1 MFMPGTDYVGIMM
14 FQYHVE
20 DDQGRSEPSTV
31 TINVQPKSASPSIDG
46 AAHIIGLED
55 SDTELDFQID
65 DAQDE
70 QWNDLSIALCSC
82 AKDVTCDREDGC
94 HCHLSLP
101 DGWQIFSGDQQLTL
115 EDLKSLSP
123 SDVGN
128 LVLRAAPSSAAQHCL
143 DIHVIDP
150 NNEDDPSMFKKPLNI
165 HIHPLHTIFMKPQSV
180 VSEVRPETPT
190 PVIRQSVP
198 VNLTT
203 SQGRPYVFHDLRVM
217 DGDGIKGT
225 YMVTVHLDRGGL
237 LWVRQDLRQDVVFL
251 PLTEEI
257 HTEDISPDK
266 VYQLLQR
273 FGTFKSGNRPFDL
286 EENNNGAKVLTFI
299 GSLEGINEVLA
310 TLTFIPWCSNWPVP
324 PSWPVPAKSWMNHD
338 PMTPPEDAHYPTIW
352 PQWYPRFWYP
362 FPSTHWSWWPRVM
375 PPWWLSSPCSN
386 WTSTVTMRV
395 QEVPPPLTCQESKG
409 TRSVSEWSARIAVN
423 ASEKLPKSLVT
434 SNHFTYF
441 KLDSRAVTIDTVLL
455 RSPQYHLGENVT
467 VNLTVVESNYATV
480 EFPSTGLNYTRC
492 QTIEQCNEELT
503 NIKVT
508 FKDGVQDVCLVTVQ
522 VDMYKANS
530 SQLVDTLVVWAVNT
544 THQCADVASTHPT
557 FELTPRQLMMRQG
570 SVDNPLNLISN
581 LEVEDAAVVPGILH
595 VKLYAEHGI
604 ITMKVPDGLRI
615 YSDHMGQHEAISSYL
630 YIAGPVPMVLE
641 ALAAA
646 RFTPFEPLYG
656 GTVVMVDYRMPSTA
670 SQLLYGNVQP
680 FRRTLVTI
688 EVRGGIMPYMPVVV
702 RPQEMCVSESSSLS
716 INQTAVL
723 RRFNVDETVSLTVTP
738 DIGSVQPDTSQK
750 AMYECP
756 IQGDPTV
763 DNQVDIECRYHS
775 DCQDNLLCCPVGPR
789 LTCME
794 GTLKANILL
803 LATNQVY
810 MSGDTAGISEMFNLN
825 AVRYVPAP
833 CLDGETYTDNIA
845 IQVALSRNPEGD
857 DVRANIPIH
866 VLCNSQSHSVLPV
879 VQELVNCEWSD
890 WTSCIP
896 EGSVCGLGSQQ
907 RHQICDSQDVIE
919 SRPCLNC
926 TCAPTPT
933 TLTDPSPSMEGCNSE
948 VPVLKC
954 PTGCSVGTYHMQM
967 ITFLCQPTSVEEQ
980 AKELESLETNIKI
993 HDSCVC
999 NYCSSY
1005 QYQRDD

>member
-1 MFMPGTDYVGIMM
+1 MRVILLLAAC
-14 FQYHVE
+14 VAVCSALE
-20 DDQGRSEPSTV
+20 CISS
-31 TINVQPKSASPSIDG
+31 SASEN
-46 AAHIIGLED
+46 L
-55 SDTELDFQID
+55 Q
-65 DAQDE
+65 
-70 QWNDLSIALCSC
+70 ALPASYKSHENFALFGKLTACP
-82 AKDVTCDREDGC
+82 REDEE
-94 HCHLSLP
+94 LSDSLRFFITP
-101 DGWQIFSGDQQLTL
+101 KEGVDVVLLNDQAGDF
-115 EDLKSLSP
+115 
-123 SDVGN
+123 
-128 LVLRAAPSSAAQHCL
+128 
-143 DIHVIDP
+143 
-150 NNEDDPSMFKKPLNI
+150 MFI
-165 HIHPLHTIFMKPQSV
+165 
-180 VSEVRPETPT
+180 PETPT

-251 PLTEEI
+251 PL
-257 HTEDISPDK
+257 
-266 VYQLLQR
+266 
-273 FGTFKSGNRPFDL
+273 
-286 EENNNGAKVLTFI
+286 
-299 GSLEGINEVLA
+299 
-310 TLTFIPWCSNWPVP
+310 
-324 PSWPVPAKSWMNHD
+324 
-338 PMTPPEDAHYPTIW
+338 
-352 PQWYPRFWYP
+352 
-362 FPSTHWSWWPRVM
+362 
-375 PPWWLSSPCSN
+375 
-386 WTSTVTMRV
+386 
-395 QEVPPPLTCQESKG
+395 
-409 TRSVSEWSARIAVN
+409 
-423 ASEKLPKSLVT
+423 
-434 SNHFTYF
+434 
-441 KLDSRAVTIDTVLL
+441 
-455 RSPQYHLGENVT
+455 
-467 VNLTVVESNYATV
+467 YATV

-750 AMYECP
+750 AMCKF
-756 IQGDPTV
+756 
-763 DNQVDIECRYHS
+763 
-775 DCQDNLLCCPVGPR
+775 LLPF
-789 LTCME
+789 LQ
-794 GTLKANILL
+794 LFLL
-803 LATNQVY
+803 I
-810 MSGDTAGISEMFNLN
+810 D
-825 AVRYVPAP
+825 
-833 CLDGETYTDNIA
+833 
-845 IQVALSRNPEGD
+845 
-857 DVRANIPIH
+857 
-866 VLCNSQSHSVLPV
+866 
-879 VQELVNCEWSD
+879 
-890 WTSCIP
+890 
-896 EGSVCGLGSQQ
+896 
-907 RHQICDSQDVIE
+907 
-919 SRPCLNC
+919 
-926 TCAPTPT
+926 
-933 TLTDPSPSMEGCNSE
+933 
-948 VPVLKC
+948 
-954 PTGCSVGTYHMQM
+954 
-967 ITFLCQPTSVEEQ
+967 
-980 AKELESLETNIKI
+980 
-993 HDSCVC
+993 
-999 NYCSSY
+999 
-1005 QYQRDD
+1005 